1 MSQDLSQNP
10 SYRSTIERLEAVK
23 RITTEGTDFWTAR
36 DIHAILGYPTW
47 REFEA
52 VIKRAEAA
60 FVNNGVDPSHQ
71 IVLTHKLMIVGNG
84 AQIKG
89 EDYFL
94 GRPAC
99 HLIAMNGD
107 PIKPEIAAAQ
117 AYFIVQTRR
126 MELEDAKSD
135 DEKRIELREKV
146 TKSVKLV
153 SGVAQNAGV
162 RSKMQGVFHDKR
174 YQGLYGVGLRDLRSL
189 KGLSEKDNLLDRAGL
204 LELSMH
210 EFQMNLAADVI
221 GKSNSKSES
230 AAIQT
235 NLQVAKKVRDTV
247 LNSGGTKPENLS
259 LEPPIKEI
267 KKKLATQKK
276 LPKA

>member
-1 MSQDLSQNP
+1 MAQDLSQSPN
-10 SYRSTIERLEAVK
+10 YKNTIERLEAVK
-23 RITTEGTDFWTAR
+23 RVTTEGTDFWTAR
-36 DIHAILGYPTW
+36 EIHTILGYPNW
-47 REFEA
+47 REFDA

-60 FVNNGVDPSHQ
+60 FVGNGVDPSHQ
-71 IVLTHKLMIVGNG
+71 IVLTHKMMAVGNG

-89 EDYFL
+89 DDYFL

-126 MELEDAKSD
+126 MEIEDAKSD
-135 DEKRIELREKV
+135 DLKRLELREKV
-146 TKSVKLV
+146 TKSVKVV

-162 RSKMQGVFHDKR
+162 RSKMQGVFHDQR
-174 YQGLYGVGLRDLRSL
+174 YQGLYGIGLRDLRSI

-221 GKSNSKSES
+221 SKSNTKNEGH
-230 AAIQT
+230 AIRT
-235 NLQVAKKVRDTV
+235 NLEVAQKVRDTV
-247 LNSGGTKPENLS
+247 LNSGGTKPEKLP
-259 LEPPIKEI
+259 LERPIKEI
-267 KKKLATQKK
+267 KKQLKTDKVTQLK
-276 LPKA
+276 